1 MLRRAPL
8 FSHKKLV
15 FGFLFFFYKMFRH
28 HFQMDVHTIGYV
40 FTVCS
45 YFGKHPPDG
54 PSSLTTFLHVLF
66 LFSSFP
72 VPPSQ
77 PHNFAPTWTGEADMR
92 WKVQHYFNSIHA
104 HITAQHRHLTSDV
117 QKRHTELLT
126 YLYIRP
132 VVQGVNPP
140 HMDVIQCF
148 QDAVMTPEQM
158 KDKISGLERLFTA
171 VVPYYASIRRGRKL
185 FVPNE
190 TDADYLGHMAY
201 LLHSENGL
209 ITRWSSGI
217 LVHVSPM
224 FLAYKDHDDA
234 LDGLNKWVTDCLLN
248 GDDGTTHEYYRPL
261 VQSLGAHLNITWHRE
276 IGPGKDAPMTL
287 NIGLHKRRADRESMS
302 SKDRDLLRRTEYN
315 IFRIYKHARDNNGE
329 FRELLEMFE

>member
-1 MLRRAPL
+1 
-8 FSHKKLV
+8 
-15 FGFLFFFYKMFRH
+15 
-28 HFQMDVHTIGYV
+28 
-40 FTVCS
+40 
-45 YFGKHPPDG
+45 
-54 PSSLTTFLHVLF
+54 
-66 LFSSFP
+66 
-72 VPPSQ
+72 
-77 PHNFAPTWTGEADMR
+77 
-92 WKVQHYFNSIHA
+92 
-104 HITAQHRHLTSDV
+104 
-117 QKRHTELLT
+117 
-126 YLYIRP
+126 
-132 VVQGVNPP
+132 
-140 HMDVIQCF
+140 MDVIQCL

-158 KDKISGLERLFTA
+158 KDKISCLERLFTA
-171 VVPYYASIRRGRKL
+171 VVPYYASIRRGKKL

-209 ITRWSSGI
+209 IIRWSSGT

-234 LDGLNKWVTDCLLN
+234 LDGLNKWVSDCLLN

-276 IGPGKDAPMTL
+276 IGPGKDAIMTL
-287 NIGLHKRRADRESMS
+287 NVGLHKRRADRESMS

-329 FRELLEMFE
+329 FRELLEIFE